1 MKVLLDTN
9 VLIAALVARG
19 VCADLLEH
27 CVLNHTLVT
36 SETLLHELR
45 DKLLSKFKFSE
56 QDADEAVGLIRSQMT
71 IVEPTPLDK
80 PVCRD
85 PDDDIV
91 LATAISGCV
100 DCLVTGDKDLL
111 ILKSIQAI
119 PIVNPREFS
128 GFETSDEE

>member
-9 VLIAALVARG
+9 VLIAALIARG

-36 SETLLHELR
+36 SEALLGELR
-45 DKLLSKFKFSE
+45 EKLLSKFKFSE
-56 QDADEAVGLIRSQMT
+56 RDTNEAVGLIRSQMT
-71 IVEPTPLDK
+71 IVDPTPLES

-91 LATAISGCV
+91 LATAILGSAACV
-100 DCLVTGDKDLL
+100 VTGDKDLL
-111 ILKSIQAI
+111 ILKSIEAI
-119 PIVNPREFS
+119 PIVSPREFS
-128 GFETSDEE
+128 EFETREEE